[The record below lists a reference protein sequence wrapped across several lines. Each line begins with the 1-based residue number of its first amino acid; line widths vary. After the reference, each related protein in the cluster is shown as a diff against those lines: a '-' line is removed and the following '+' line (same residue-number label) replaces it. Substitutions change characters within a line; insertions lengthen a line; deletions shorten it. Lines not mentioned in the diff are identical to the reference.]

1 MFSKF
6 FIERPIFAAVIS
18 IVLLI
23 AGSVSLLTLPTAQ
36 YPEITPPYSSGY
48 SDLPWR

>member
-23 AGSVSLLTLPTAQ
+23 AGVVSVLTLPSAQ
-36 YPEITPPYSSGY
+36 YPEITPPTVEVKASYPGA
-48 SDLPWR
+48 